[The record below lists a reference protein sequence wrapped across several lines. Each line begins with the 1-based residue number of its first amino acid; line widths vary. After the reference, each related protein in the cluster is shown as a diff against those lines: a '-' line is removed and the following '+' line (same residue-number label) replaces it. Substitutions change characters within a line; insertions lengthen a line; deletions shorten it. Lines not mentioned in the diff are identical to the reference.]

1 MVVPALGDSE
11 EGVWTHFLHTQHC
24 HALQDQETDAV
35 TLLGSTPT
43 TEGFAQE
50 NSSRQPGLS

>member
-11 EGVWTHFLHTQHC
+11 EGIWTRFLHTLHC
-24 HALQDQETDAV
+24 CVLQDQEADAV
-35 TLLGSTPT
+35 TLVGSTPT
-43 TEGFAQE
+43 TGGFAQE